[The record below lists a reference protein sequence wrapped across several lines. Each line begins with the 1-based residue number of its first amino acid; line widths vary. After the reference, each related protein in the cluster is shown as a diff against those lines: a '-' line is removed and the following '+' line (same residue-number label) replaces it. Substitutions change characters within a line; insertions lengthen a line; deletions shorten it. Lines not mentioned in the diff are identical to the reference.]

1 MARIR
6 TIKPEFFRH
15 EALFEIERKSG
26 LPLRLAFAG
35 LWTAADR
42 DGRFK
47 WRPRQLKLDVLPYDE
62 ANFEAVLS
70 ELVSG
75 GFVIKYVIDGDA
87 FGVIP
92 SWTRHQVINNRE
104 AASVLP
110 APLVDACL
118 TRAGR
123 VPDACATPLV
133 HAQGEGEGEGK
144 GKEGCREGDKPSALS
159 AVPTRKAPKLPAC
172 QPESIVA
179 LHHEVLPTLPRCRLM
194 PESRGKAL
202 RKRWAWVLTSTKS
215 DGNQRAAT
223 ADEALAW
230 LRCYFERAGENDF
243 LMGRTP
249 RSDEHA
255 RWQCDFDY
263 LLSDKGMKQVIEKT
277 QDAT

>member
-15 EALFEIERKSG
+15 EALFEIARKSG
-26 LPLRLAFAG
+26 LPLRLAFIG

-62 ANFEAVLS
+62 VDFVAVLDA
-70 ELVSG
+70 LVSG
-75 GFVIKYVIDGDA
+75 GFVMKYVIDGDA

-110 APLVDACL
+110 APLDDACL

-133 HAQGEGEGEGK
+133 HAQGEGEGEGEGE
-144 GKEGCREGDKPSALS
+144 GKEISLRLCRRCRPERHRS
-159 AVPTRKAPKLPAC
+159 C
-172 QPESIVA
+172 QPVS
-179 LHHEVLPTLPRCRLM
+179 LNP
-194 PESRGKAL
+194 SL
-202 RKRWAWVLTSTKS
+202 RYTTKS
-215 DGNQRAAT
+215 CPHCRDAA
-223 ADEALAW
+223 
-230 LRCYFERAGENDF
+230 
-243 LMGRTP
+243 
-249 RSDEHA
+249 
-255 RWQCDFDY
+255 
-263 LLSDKGMKQVIEKT
+263 
-277 QDAT
+277 